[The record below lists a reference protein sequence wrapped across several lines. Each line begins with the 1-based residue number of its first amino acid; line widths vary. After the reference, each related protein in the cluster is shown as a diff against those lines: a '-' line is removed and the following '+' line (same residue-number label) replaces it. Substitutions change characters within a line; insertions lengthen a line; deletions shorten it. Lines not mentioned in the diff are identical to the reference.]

1 MGLFITFEG
10 IDGAGKSTHI
20 DALAGALRA
29 RGHNVVITREPGGT
43 PLAEK
48 LRALA
53 LNEPMDALTEA
64 LVMFAARRDHLLQVI
79 EPSEFQGWLGVGRV
93 LESEARAQAE
103 LRLQTL
109 AADVLAQTGT
119 MPILYIREGN
129 RAEQLVALLQE
140 DQSISLVVLATATG
154 SSNPGPLISFLLSHL
169 GRRVKVPVT
178 LVPGELN
185 QAEIDALS

>member
-1 MGLFITFEG
+1 MTAVAPRVFLVVVDETEEM
-10 IDGAGKSTHI
+10 DN
-20 DALAGALRA
+20 ALRYA
-29 RGHNVVITREPGGT
+29 CRRAQRTNGHV
-43 PLAEK
+43 A
-48 LRALA
+48 
-53 LNEPMDALTEA
+53 
-64 LVMFAARRDHLLQVI
+64 LLQVI
-79 EPSEFQGWLGVGRV
+79 EPTEFQDWLGVGRV

-109 AADVLAQTGT
+109 AANVLAQTGT

-154 SSNPGPLISFLLSHL
+154 SSNPGPLISFLISHL

>member
-1 MGLFITFEG
+1 MIAVAPRVFLVVVDETEEM
-10 IDGAGKSTHI
+10 DN
-20 DALAGALRA
+20 ALRYA
-29 RGHNVVITREPGGT
+29 CRRAQRTNGHV
-43 PLAEK
+43 A
-48 LRALA
+48 
-53 LNEPMDALTEA
+53 
-64 LVMFAARRDHLLQVI
+64 LLQVI
-79 EPSEFQGWLGVGRV
+79 EPTEFQDWLGVGRV

-109 AADVLAQTGT
+109 AANVLAQTGT

-154 SSNPGPLISFLLSHL
+154 SSNPGPLISFLISHL